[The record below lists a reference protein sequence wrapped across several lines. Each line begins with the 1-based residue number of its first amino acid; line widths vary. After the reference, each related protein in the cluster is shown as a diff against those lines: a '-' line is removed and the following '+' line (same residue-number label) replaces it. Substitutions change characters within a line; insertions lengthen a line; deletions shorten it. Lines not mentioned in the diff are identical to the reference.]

1 MLSVE
6 NTLLDFQGTL
16 TKLACEKQSS
26 HVVETCWRQAEVKHK
41 EAITQELALSEQQ
54 LTSNFNGRTVSKN
67 CGVEHFKRKDK
78 TWHDIRN
85 RKLPGKESYIYF
97 EEIFRTERR
106 QCKREQE
113 SQATCTSVKDDRTF
127 TKLAPEMATL
137 GFTASGKHTA
147 DSEEVRNV

>member
-1 MLSVE
+1 M
-6 NTLLDFQGTL
+6 
-16 TKLACEKQSS
+16 A
-26 HVVETCWRQAEVKHK
+26 RYK
-41 EAITQELALSEQQ
+41 EQKAA
-54 LTSNFNGRTVSKN
+54 R
-67 CGVEHFKRKDK
+67 KRKL
-78 TWHDIRN
+78 N
-85 RKLPGKESYIYF
+85 IYF